1 MKIKEAKGMFSNK
14 SINRRVR
21 IRRSADITVYLSS
34 AFTRSEQRLKRYG
47 VRDLSNK
54 GAFINMK
61 PSNVHK
67 DMQVYLIFAL
77 KLGSVVKLHRISAI
91 VARVSQ
97 DGIGVRFLT
106 APAKFTNIN

>member
-1 MKIKEAKGMFSNK
+1 MGVIPTRMKEANGMFSNK

-54 GAFINMK
+54 GAFIKMK
-61 PSNVHK
+61 PANVHK

-77 KLGSVVKLHRISAI
+77 KLGSVVKLHRISAV
-91 VARVSQ
+91 VARVS
-97 DGIGVRFLT
+97 
-106 APAKFTNIN
+106 